1 MEEQLIQLALEAGAD
16 KAEIIS
22 TAQIVTSE
30 EFREA
35 CRKNLCGQWGRCWM
49 CPPDVGEIEPLMA
62 QIRTYQHGLWY
73 QSIGQLEDS
82 FDIEGMSEA
91 KHRHVLLSQRLEER
105 IRPLLGRHLHLCCGG
120 CGLCA
125 ARCPMGSIDPA
136 DVSQVTGIC
145 IKCCACV
152 KGCPAEAKYFDDA
165 GYLYH
170 KSELEE
176 VYARPAEN
184 AVFL

>member
-1 MEEQLIQLALEAGAD
+1 MEEQLIQMALEAGAD

-22 TAQIVTSE
+22 TAQIVTSD

-49 CPPDVGEIEPLMA
+49 CPPDVGDIEPLMA

-120 CGLCA
+120 CGLCERC
-125 ARCPMGSIDPA
+125 ARLDDQPCRFPDKAMPSLESYGVNVYQTTSSTSLKYING
-136 DVSQVTGIC
+136 QNTVT
-145 IKCCACV
+145 
-152 KGCPAEAKYFDDA
+152 YFS
-165 GYLYH
+165 LV
-170 KSELEE
+170 L
-176 VYARPAEN
+176 
-184 AVFL
+184 F